1 VDFGNVVI
9 FPVVVSEEDM
19 WFDSGVESAVTVVDG
34 EDMDL
39 DNVVEPPEVISAE
52 VIVKVVGSSTVV
64 CEEAMDVDTVV
75 ESPTVVSTVV
85 DLDIVVETVEE
96 HAVLPS
102 VQHRAMFA
110 RKAALD
116 TLSPSISTSASQLLP
131 VPK

>member
-34 EDMDL
+34 EDMDV
-39 DNVVEPPEVISAE
+39 DNVVEPPEVVSAE
-52 VIVKVVGSSTVV
+52 VVKVVESSTVV
-64 CEEAMDVDTVV
+64 CEEAKDVDMVV

>member
-1 VDFGNVVI
+1 
-9 FPVVVSEEDM
+9 M

-34 EDMDL
+34 EDMDV
-39 DNVVEPPEVISAE
+39 DNVVEPPEVVSAE
-52 VIVKVVGSSTVV
+52 VVKVVESSTVV
-64 CEEAMDVDTVV
+64 CEEAKDVDMVV